1 ILLFQFYHGDYQLK
15 ILVTG
20 GAGFIGSNL
29 IDTLLGQNMEIVAV
43 DNFDAFY
50 DKNIKER
57 NIKQAMDYQNFHL
70 YRTDILDRESLENI
84 FRKHNPETIVHLAAK
99 AGVRPSI
106 DDPVGYMQTNIEG
119 TTNLLELSKIH
130 KIGKFIFASSS
141 SVYGNNKK
149 VPFSEKDPVDFPISP
164 YAASKKAGELI
175 CYNYHHLY
183 NMNIFALRFFTVYG
197 PRQRPEMAIHKFT
210 RLIDEEKPVPVYGEG
225 MPRRDFTYITDIIEG
240 IKKAIL
246 NVNGYE
252 IINLGESQTI
262 SVSDL
267 ITEIENAVGKKAK
280 REILPMQPGD
290 VIETFAD
297 VTKAKNLLGYKPS
310 TSIKKGISGFTE
322 WYFSQNKK

>member
-1 ILLFQFYHGDYQLK
+1 MK
-15 ILVTG
+15 IMVTG

-29 IDTLLGQNMEIVAV
+29 TDTLLDQNMEVIAI
-43 DNFDAFY
+43 DNFDSFY
-50 DKNIKER
+50 DKKIKEN
-57 NIKQAMDYQNFHL
+57 NISRAMDYQKFHL
-70 YRTDILDRESLENI
+70 YRTDILDHESLEKI
-84 FRKHNPETIVHLAAK
+84 FRKHNPEMVVHLAAK

-106 DDPVGYMQTNIEG
+106 DDPAGYMKTNIEG
-119 TTNLLELSKIH
+119 TTNLLELSKSH

-149 VPFSEKDPVDFPISP
+149 VPFSETDPVDEPISP

-183 NMNIFALRFFTVYG
+183 KMNIFALRFFTVYG

-210 RLIDEEKPVPVYGEG
+210 RLIDEGRPVPVYGEG
-225 MPRRDFTYITDIIEG
+225 LPRRDFTYIADIIDG
-240 IKKAIL
+240 IKQAML
-246 NVNGYE
+246 NVSGFE
-252 IINLGESQTI
+252 VINLGESQTI

-280 REILPMQPGD
+280 REHLPMQPGD

-297 VTKAKNLLGYKPS
+297 VTKARNLLGYKPS
-310 TSIKKGISGFTE
+310 TSITEGISGFTD
-322 WYFSQNKK
+322 WYFSQNNK